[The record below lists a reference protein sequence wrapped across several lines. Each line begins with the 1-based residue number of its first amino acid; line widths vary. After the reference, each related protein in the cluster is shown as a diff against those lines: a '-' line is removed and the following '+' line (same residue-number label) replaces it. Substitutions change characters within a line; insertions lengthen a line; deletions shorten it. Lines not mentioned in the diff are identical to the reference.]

1 MLHVF
6 EFLPS
11 GLALLDGETHS
22 ASNRNPVGTESR
34 VPFEFNQAAI
44 TMRPSLLAG
53 SVVVV
58 VVACACV
65 L

>member
-11 GLALLDGETHS
+11 GLALLDGETNS

-34 VPFEFNQAAI
+34 VSFELNQATISVAV
-44 TMRPSLLAG
+44 PSIPVCLLVQWG
-53 SVVVV
+53 
-58 VVACACV
+58 
-65 L
+65 